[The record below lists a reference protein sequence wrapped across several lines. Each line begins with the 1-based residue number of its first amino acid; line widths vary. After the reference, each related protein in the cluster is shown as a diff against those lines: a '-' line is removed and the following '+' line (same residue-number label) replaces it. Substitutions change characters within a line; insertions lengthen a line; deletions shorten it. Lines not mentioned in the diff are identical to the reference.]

1 MECIKK
7 EIGELEYIMEDW
19 KECTI
24 QEVTTYKKGFA
35 FKLDDYKNSG
45 IRIVKVSNLN
55 QDLYDETKYVYL
67 DPSEFN
73 KYEDV
78 SLKYFDI
85 VISTVGSWPNNPNS
99 VVGKVTKI
107 PRYLE
112 GSLLNQNAVI
122 FRANK
127 FVRQDFLYY
136 LLKDEK
142 FFNYITGTAQ
152 GSASQASIKL
162 VDIMNFSFNLPPL
175 PTQQKIAQ
183 ILSSLDDKIELNNK
197 INANLEQQAQAL
209 FKSWFVDFEP
219 FGGEMP
225 AGWKVGKLSEIANY
239 SSDKISISELNND
252 TYYSTE
258 NMLPNKAGVEAAS
271 TIPNVIQTTRCF
283 PGETIIS
290 NIRPY
295 FKKIY
300 YCTEKKAGC
309 STDVLCFKPIAEKY
323 SEYLYQILY
332 SDKFF
337 DYMVLGSKGTKM
349 PRGDKQQ
356 IMNYEIV
363 IPNDEYTFRF
373 ASISKQ
379 ILRKIDSNRK
389 ENKKLSS
396 IRDILLPKLMSR
408 ELEID

>member
-1 MECIKK
+1 MECIKN

-19 KECTI
+19 KECTLGEI
-24 QEVTTYKKGFA
+24 VEINPTESLKKGTIAKKIGMDILQPFNRAIPSYTLEA
-35 FKLDDYKNSG
+35 FSGGTKFKNGDTIMARITPCLENGKTSMVDILDEGEIGFGSTEYIVFRAKENITDPYFIYYLVTSSV
-45 IRIVKVSNLN
+45 IREPAIKSM
-55 QDLYDETKYVYL
+55 
-67 DPSEFN
+67 
-73 KYEDV
+73 
-78 SLKYFDI
+78 
-85 VISTVGSWPNNPNS
+85 VGSS
-99 VVGKVTKI
+99 GRQRVQTDVV
-107 PRYLE
+107 
-112 GSLLNQNAVI
+112 
-122 FRANK
+122 AN
-127 FVRQDFLYY
+127 LT
-136 LLKDEK
+136 
-142 FFNYITGTAQ
+142 I
-152 GSASQASIKL
+152 
-162 VDIMNFSFNLPPL
+162 NLPPL

-396 IRDILLPKLMSR
+396 IRDILLPKLMSK